1 MQISRKDGEGK
12 EIVMTF
18 DREIKMELDE
28 EDMEW
33 VEEVQIWGKELGLK
47 KKRLH

>member
-1 MQISRKDGEGK
+1 MIRL
-12 EIVMTF
+12 
-18 DREIKMELDE
+18 ELDE

-33 VEEVQIWGKELGLK
+33 VEEVQSWGKELGLK